1 MKRLLLIVLP
11 LLLIVGC
18 SKPLDDD
25 TLLDRNGIKYEQ
37 NKQEPY
43 NGRVFSLHPSGKKK
57 LDGNYKNGK
66 KIGVWTIFYD
76 NDKNN
81 KFKENIY
88 ENGKLSGLV
97 EWYDNGHKKYEGSID
112 KYGKKLGHW
121 IKWYENGEKFS
132 QANYINERL
141 DSTYIEWYE
150 NGQKRLETNYLNGML
165 DGPYSEWYI
174 NGQKK
179 TEKVYKNNGVSGGGD
194 WIEWYDNGQKSL
206 EIEKG
211 YLNYEEGGSYIEWH
225 KSGEKRMERIIE
237 NGEGKD
243 IYRSKNQKSIF

>member
-121 IKWYENGEKFS
+121 IKWYENDDEAIMAFM
-132 QANYINERL
+132 
-141 DSTYIEWYE
+141 D
-150 NGQKRLETNYLNGML
+150 ML
-165 DGPYSEWYI
+165 D
-174 NGQKK
+174 QL
-179 TEKVYKNNGVSGGGD
+179 GD
-194 WIEWYDNGQKSL
+194 ENYGMIRLGEESDDV
-206 EIEKG
+206 G
-211 YLNYEEGGSYIEWH
+211 YYGCPSSFDMYV
-225 KSGEKRMERIIE
+225 ERNI
-237 NGEGKD
+237 
-243 IYRSKNQKSIF
+243 QW